1 MDMSEIIMEG
11 VKEYAEEM
19 DVRLGTRNGRLTIDA
34 RNEGG
39 HNGTDVDLVQ
49 VLEWVHKN
57 LPQLLSFPWVGLTND
72 EIMEIT
78 NKANTHPET
87 MQMTQNKLKEKNS

>member
-57 LPQLLSFPWVGLTND
+57 LPQLLSFPWVNLTNE
-72 EIMEIT
+72 EIMEII
-78 NKANTHPET
+78 NKANTYPET
-87 MQMTQNKLKEKNS
+87 MQMTQDKLKEKNT

>member
-1 MDMSEIIMEG
+1 MSEIIMEG

-39 HNGTDVDLVQ
+39 YNGTCVDLVQ
-49 VLEWVHKN
+49 VLLWVQKN
-57 LPQLLSFPWVGLTND
+57 LPELLYQPWVELTD
-72 EIMEIT
+72 EEISAT
-78 NKANTHPET
+78 SKGHIVRSTYARAI
-87 MQMTQNKLKEKNS
+87 QAKLKDKNT

>member
-1 MDMSEIIMEG
+1 MDMREIIMEG

-87 MQMTQNKLKEKNS
+87 MQMTQNKLKEKNT

>member
-57 LPQLLSFPWVGLTND
+57 LPQLLSFPWVNLTNE
-72 EIMEIT
+72 EIMEII

-87 MQMTQNKLKEKNS
+87 MQMTQDKLKEKNT

>member
-1 MDMSEIIMEG
+1 MSEIIMEG

>member
-1 MDMSEIIMEG
+1 MSEIIMEG

-57 LPQLLSFPWVGLTND
+57 LPQLLSFPWVNLTNE
-72 EIMEIT
+72 EIMEII

-87 MQMTQNKLKEKNS
+87 MQMTQDKLKEKNT

>member
-1 MDMSEIIMEG
+1 MREIIMEG

-87 MQMTQNKLKEKNS
+87 MQMTQNKLKEKNT